1 MTNISVP
8 YCYISTKNAKKKQK
22 KMKGAEMQ
30 HRFHNGISI
39 MIIIHQWSV
48 VQIQDF
54 KTRAKYHRKQR
65 MLEFCQLFD
74 SNIILLSSLKRTRY
88 NDVYKPE
95 QTDWTGELLF
105 RKADSMGPFEINL
118 GIIKDI
124 YQDKYIANDPV
135 TFEQHQLICKNG

>member
-1 MTNISVP
+1 MHT
-8 YCYISTKNAKKKQK
+8 
-22 KMKGAEMQ
+22 
-30 HRFHNGISI
+30 
-39 MIIIHQWSV
+39 
-48 VQIQDF
+48 DF
-54 KTRAKYHRKQR
+54 N
-65 MLEFCQLFD
+65 FFD

-124 YQDKYIANDPV
+124 Y
-135 TFEQHQLICKNG
+135 

>member
-1 MTNISVP
+1 MTNISVA

-74 SNIILLSSLKRTRY
+74 SNIFLLSSLKRSRY

-124 YQDKYIANDPV
+124 YQDKYFANDPV
-135 TFEQHQLICKNG
+135 TLKQHQVICKNG

>member
-1 MTNISVP
+1 MTNISVA

-124 YQDKYIANDPV
+124 YQDKYFANDPV
-135 TFEQHQLICKNG
+135 TFKQHQVICKNG